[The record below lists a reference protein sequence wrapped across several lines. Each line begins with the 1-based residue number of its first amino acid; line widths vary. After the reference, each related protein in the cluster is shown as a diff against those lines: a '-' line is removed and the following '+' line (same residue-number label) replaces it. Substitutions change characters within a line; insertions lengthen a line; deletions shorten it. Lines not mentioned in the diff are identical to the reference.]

1 VKFLRCRLFGSCLLL
16 ALMPWA
22 APCAAAASAPTA
34 TATAER
40 KLDNGLRVIVKPD
53 RRAPVVVAMLWY
65 KVGSIDELNGN
76 TGIAHVLEHMA
87 FKGTPTVG
95 NGEYTRLIS
104 EAGGNFNAFT
114 AHDATGYFASLQ
126 KSRLPLALRLEAD
139 RMVNLL
145 LDAEEFKK
153 EIRVVMEERRLRTED
168 RPRGLVSEQ
177 LMASALTAH
186 PYRNPIIGWM
196 NDLENMRIEDVRTFY
211 KEWYAPNNALLV
223 VVGDVEPR
231 EVFALAEEYFGPI
244 RAAKL
249 PERKPQNEPPQ
260 RGIRRA
266 TVKAPAELPYLSIA
280 FPVPLLRDA
289 ARDSEPYALEML
301 AAVLSGSEAARLRR
315 TLMRE
320 ERLVSGVSASYD
332 GVARGPGFF
341 YLGATPTPGR
351 TVAEVEQALR
361 REMAKIAEQGV
372 DAEELERA
380 RAQAVAAHVYQRDS
394 MFFQARQIGVLE
406 ISGIPHDTIDLQL
419 AKLREVTSD
428 QVREVAR
435 KYFRDDTLT
444 IIDLDPQPLQGRR
457 PAPAKDPHAR

>member
-1 VKFLRCRLFGSCLLL
+1 MKFVRRLCLLL
-16 ALMPWA
+16 ALAVCA
-22 APCAAAASAPTA
+22 APCAAASASAT
-34 TATAER
+34 TER

-65 KVGSIDELNGN
+65 KVGSIDELTGN

-104 EAGGNFNAFT
+104 EAGGSFNAFT

-139 RMVNLL
+139 RMVNLIL
-145 LDAEEFKK
+145 SEEEFKK

-177 LMASALTAH
+177 LMASALVAH

-196 NDLENMRIEDVRTFY
+196 SDLENMRIQDVREFY
-211 KEWYAPNNALLV
+211 RRWYAPNNAILV
-223 VVGDVEPR
+223 VVGDVEPG
-231 EVFALAEEYFGPI
+231 EVFDLARKYFGPI
-244 RAAKL
+244 RARGL
-249 PERKPQNEPPQ
+249 PERTATVEPAQ

-266 TVKAPAELPYLSIA
+266 TVKAPAELPYVSIA
-280 FPVPLLRDA
+280 FPTPLLRDP
-289 ARDSEPYALEML
+289 ARDWEPYALEML
-301 AAVLSGSEAARLRR
+301 AAVLSGSDAARLPRI
-315 TLMRE
+315 LMRE
-320 ERLVSGVSASYD
+320 ERLVANVAASYD

-361 REMAKIAEQGV
+361 REMGRIIEGGV
-372 DAEELERA
+372 EADELERA

-394 MFFQARQIGVLE
+394 MMFQARQIGMLE

-419 AKLREVTSD
+419 EKLRQVTSD
-428 QVREVAR
+428 QVREVAG
-435 KYFRDDTLT
+435 KYFRDDALT
-444 IIDLDPQPLQGRR
+444 IVELDPQPMEGRR
-457 PAPAKDPHAR
+457 PPAGKDSHAR

>member
-1 VKFLRCRLFGSCLLL
+1 VKSIRRLCLLL
-16 ALMPWA
+16 ALAVSA
-22 APCAAAASAPTA
+22 APCAAASAGA
-34 TATAER
+34 TTER

-53 RRAPVVVAMLWY
+53 RRAPVVIAMLWY
-65 KVGSIDELNGN
+65 KVGSIDEVTGN

-104 EAGGNFNAFT
+104 EAGGSFNAFT

-139 RMVNLL
+139 RMANLL
-145 LDAEEFKK
+145 LSEEEFKK

-177 LMASALTAH
+177 LMAMALTAH

-196 NDLENMRIEDVRTFY
+196 SDLENMRIEDVKAFY
-211 KEWYAPNNALLV
+211 RRWYAPNNAILV
-223 VVGDVEPR
+223 VVGDVEPA
-231 EVFALAEEYFGPI
+231 EVFALAQQYFGPI
-244 RAAKL
+244 GASEL
-249 PERKPQNEPPQ
+249 PPRTGTVEPAQ

-266 TVKAPAELPYLSIA
+266 TVKAPAELPYVSIA
-280 FPVPLLRDA
+280 FPTPLLRDA
-289 ARDSEPYALEML
+289 ARDWEPYALEML
-301 AAVLSGSEAARLRR
+301 ASVLSGSEAARLRR
-315 TLMRE
+315 ILMRE
-320 ERLVSGVSASYD
+320 ERLATNVAASYD

-361 REMAKIAEQGV
+361 REMARIIEAGV
-372 DAEELERA
+372 EPDELERA
-380 RAQAVAAHVYQRDS
+380 RAQAVAGHVYQRDS
-394 MFFQARQIGVLE
+394 MMFQARQIGILE

-419 AKLREVTSD
+419 EKLREVTSD

-435 KYFRDDTLT
+435 KYFREDALT
-444 IIDLDPQPLQGRR
+444 IIELDPQPMEGRKP
-457 PAPAKDPHAR
+457 PAGKDPHAR